1 MLVFRSLNKRIDVRY
16 DQRIYEA
23 TVKTLLDVIPE
34 VEKKTEQ
41 IFLVGHNPGLE
52 ELLRLLSGAAQPM
65 DTASLAKLSAD
76 ISEWN
81 ECESNTCVFHWLET
95 PGLYKTA

>member
-41 IFLVGHNPGLE
+41 IFLVGHNPSLE
-52 ELLRLLSGAAQPM
+52 ELLRIVVRRG
-65 DTASLAKLSAD
+65 TAHGHCKFGEVKRGYQRMERVRIKYMCLSLAGNA
-76 ISEWN
+76 
-81 ECESNTCVFHWLET
+81 
-95 PGLYKTA
+95 GLV